1 MKWILIRLIFWGAA
15 GLTFYAYFGY
25 AAWLWLRAILFPR
38 PVQRGRQEPNISIAM
53 VVRNEELV
61 LETKMRNL
69 LELDYPTERCQVVV
83 VSDGSTDGT
92 EEILRTFAQN
102 PRVQI
107 VLNQLSSGKASALN
121 DAVGIAQGEVIVFTD
136 ARQKIEPQAVRL
148 LMESFADSDVG
159 CVSGEL
165 MLGNPDTGETAEGM
179 GLYWRI
185 EKEIRELEA
194 KSGSTIGAT
203 GAIYAVRRELVPEV
217 PAGTILDDVY
227 IPMEVVRRGKRVI
240 FEPRARAWDV
250 ASLGAEREFARKVRT
265 LSGNYQLLQLA
276 PWLLSGSN
284 PVRWEFISHKL
295 LRLIVPFALAA
306 MLVSSI
312 FLPAALYRAALL
324 LQILFYSLGLL
335 AWLHV
340 GRGPLARMADAALTF
355 VVLNTAAAAAFLNF
369 VTGRKAAWTR

>member
-1 MKWILIRLIFWGAA
+1 MKWIFWGAA

-25 AAWLWLRAILFPR
+25 AACLWLRAFLFPR
-38 PVQRGRQEPNISIAM
+38 PVQRGRQEPNVSIAM
-53 VVRNEELV
+53 VVRNEEQI
-61 LETKMRNL
+61 LETKMQNL
-69 LELDYPTERCQVVV
+69 LELDYPAERCQIVA
-83 VSDGSTDGT
+83 VSDGSTDRT

-102 PRVQI
+102 SRVQV
-107 VLNQLSSGKASALN
+107 VLNQLSKGKASALN
-121 DAVGIAQGEVIVFTD
+121 DAVGVAPGEIIVFTD
-136 ARQKIEPQAVRL
+136 ARQKIEPQAVRF
-148 LMESFADSDVG
+148 LMESFADPDVG

-165 MLGNPDTGETAEGM
+165 MLGNPEAGETAEGM

-194 KSGSTIGAT
+194 KSGSTVGAT
-203 GAIYAVRRELVPEV
+203 GAIYAVRRELVPQV
-217 PAGTILDDVY
+217 PMGTILDDVY

-250 ASLGAEREFARKVRT
+250 VSLGAEREFARKVRT

-276 PWLLSGSN
+276 PWLVSGRN
-284 PVRWEFISHKL
+284 PIRWEFISHKL
-295 LRLIVPFALAA
+295 VRLVVPFALAA
-306 MLVSSI
+306 ILLSSV
-312 FLPAALYRAALL
+312 FLQSPLYRVALI

-355 VVLNTAAAAAFLNF
+355 VVLNTAALAAFLNF
-369 VTGRKAAWTR
+369 VTGRKAVWTR

>member
-1 MKWILIRLIFWGAA
+1 MRWIFWAAA
-15 GLTFYAYFGY
+15 GLIFYTYFGY
-25 AAWLWLRAILFPR
+25 AAWLWLRAFLFPR
-38 PVQRGRQEPNISIAM
+38 PVQRGRQEPNVSIAM
-53 VVRNEELV
+53 VVRNEELI

-69 LELDYPTERCQVVV
+69 LELDYPADRCQVVV
-83 VSDGSTDGT
+83 VSDGSTDRT
-92 EEILRTFAQN
+92 EEILRISAEN
-102 PRVQI
+102 PRVQ
-107 VLNQLSSGKASALN
+107 VMLNQLSKGKASALN
-121 DAVGIAQGEVIVFTD
+121 DAVAVAQGDVIVFTD

-148 LMESFADSDVG
+148 LMESFADPDVG

-165 MLGNPDTGETAEGM
+165 MLGNPDAGETAEGM

-194 KSGSTIGAT
+194 KSGSTVGAT

-240 FEPRARAWDV
+240 FEPRAHAWDV

-295 LRLIVPFALAA
+295 LRLVVPFALAT
-306 MLVSSI
+306 MLLSSM
-312 FLPAALYRAALL
+312 FLQSPLYRVALI
-324 LQILFYSLGLL
+324 LQVLFYSLGIL

-340 GRGPLARMADAALTF
+340 GSGLLARMADAALTF

-369 VTGRKAAWTR
+369 VTGRKTVWTR